1 MRWPSTFLLKGHAV
15 TVALSI
21 ALISSAA
28 AQEVIV
34 DWEAAAARAALT
46 EQSFYGTNGA
56 RDTSVLPEG
65 YTAPVI
71 DPQAHI
77 KEADRKVA

>member
-1 MRWPSTFLLKGHAV
+1 MEGHRAIL
-15 TVALSI
+15 ALS
-21 ALISSAA
+21 LFLTGSAT
-28 AQEVIV
+28 AQEVVV

-46 EQSFYGTNGA
+46 EQSFYATNGA

-77 KEADRKVA
+77 KEADRKVAE